1 MCGVAYPQLY
11 LYTAKSFCKSINKLI
26 EIFQWILVS
35 MILFVAKNC
44 IYLLICN
51 ELFCIDQGYQLIIIT
66 NTMNIITITSN
77 LNVFLHGYF
86 LQYSFFI
93 VIIKIINFNTFS
105 FIYFIFYVTVILSLE
120 SPILSKLAKS
130 II

>member
-1 MCGVAYPQLY
+1 MNFSKYDTIC
-11 LYTAKSFCKSINKLI
+11 C
-26 EIFQWILVS
+26 
-35 MILFVAKNC
+35 KNC

-51 ELFCIDQGYQLIIIT
+51 ELSCIDQGYQLLVIT